1 MRIRIKPLICVML
14 CLAVVFASHTILS
27 THSRYVLDGVGE
39 LLRSIITGPK
49 LTVTYILGEENGE
62 TVTYV
67 DEVEY
72 NDPYTINSTIQP
84 IPPQGDYGNA
94 EITFD
99 GWMNAVCP
107 CEI

>member
-49 LTVTYILGEENGE
+49 LTVTFKNGDEIEISKINWLLIFKLILI
-62 TVTYV
+62 YLLL
-67 DEVEY
+67 Y
-72 NDPYTINSTIQP
+72 YFS
-84 IPPQGDYGNA
+84 
-94 EITFD
+94 
-99 GWMNAVCP
+99 
-107 CEI
+107 